1 MKRTERQ
8 TQNDFSRGSMA
19 RNILQMALPMTV
31 AQLINILY
39 NIVDRMYLGKLPGH
53 LSLTGLG
60 LCLPIISILM
70 GFANLCGMGGAP
82 LCSIHRGKGENG
94 EAERILGNS
103 FALLLLFGTGLT
115 ALGLAFRRPIL
126 YLFGASDLTFPYA
139 NDYLTIYLLGTLFV
153 MIGLGMNPF
162 INAQGFSR
170 MGMMTVALGAAVNIV
185 LDPIFIFAL
194 DMGVRGAA
202 LATVLA
208 QGCSALWVL
217 KFLTGRRA
225 LLRLRWNTLRLQAA
239 RVRRILALG
248 TSGFVMSMTN
258 SLVQVLCNASLQHY
272 GGDLYVGVMTVIN
285 SIREVVSMP
294 VQGITNGCQPVL
306 GYNYGAGEYERV
318 RRGIRFTTVLTVG
331 YSVAAWAL
339 VMAVPELLIRIF
351 NDEPEL
357 IAAGIPAFRLYF
369 AAFFCMSFQFIGQS
383 VFVGLGRSRSA
394 VFFSLLR
401 KAFIVAPLTLL
412 LPGLGMGVDGVF
424 AAEPVSNVLG
434 GLACLLTMY
443 VTVYRR
449 LGR

>member
-1 MKRTERQ
+1 
-8 TQNDFSRGSMA
+8 MA

-31 AQLINILY
+31 AQLINIFY

-103 FALLLLFGTGLT
+103 FALLLLFGAGLT

-185 LDPIFIFAL
+185 LDPVFIFVL

-202 LATVLA
+202 LATVLS
-208 QGCSALWVL
+208 QGCSAVWVL
-217 KFLTGRRA
+217 RFLTGKRA
-225 LLRLRWNTLRLQAA
+225 VLRLRRPALRLQAA

>member
-1 MKRTERQ
+1 
-8 TQNDFSRGSMA
+8 MA

-39 NIVDRMYLGKLPGH
+39 NVVDRMYLGKLPGH

-82 LCSIHRGKGENG
+82 LCSIHRGKGEDG
-94 EAERILGNS
+94 EAE
-103 FALLLLFGTGLT
+103 
-115 ALGLAFRRPIL
+115 AFRRPIL

-225 LLRLRWNTLRLQAA
+225 LLQLRWNTLRLQAA

-383 VFVGLGRSRSA
+383 VFVGLGRSRGA

>member
-1 MKRTERQ
+1 MHTKRDL
-8 TQNDFSRGSMA
+8 TQGSIPRG
-19 RNILQMALPMTV
+19 LLGFALP
-31 AQLINILY
+31 LILGNLLQQLY
-39 NIVDRMYLGKLPGH
+39 NLADTWVVGQFIGEGALAAVGSSYTLMTF
-53 LSLTGLG
+53 LTSVLLG
-60 LCLPIISILM
+60 LCM
-70 GFANLCGMGGAP
+70 GSGALWSMLYGAEREEELKRCLFASFVFIGAVAVLLNVGVLALLEPVMTLLRIPAGAWDETRAYLRVVLLGVCFTFLYNYFACLLRSVGNSVAP
-82 LCSIHRGKGENG
+82 LAFLAVSTVLNI
-94 EAERILGNS
+94 
-103 FALLLLFGTGLT
+103 GLDLWFV
-115 ALGLAFRRPIL
+115 LGL
-126 YLFGASDLTFPYA
+126 GW
-139 NDYLTIYLLGTLFV
+139 G
-153 MIGLGMNPF
+153 
-162 INAQGFSR
+162 
-170 MGMMTVALGAAVNIV
+170 VAGAA
-185 LDPIFIFAL
+185 
-194 DMGVRGAA
+194 G
-202 LATVLA
+202 ATVLA

-443 VTVYRR
+443 ITVYRR

>member
-1 MKRTERQ
+1 
-8 TQNDFSRGSMA
+8 MA

-39 NIVDRMYLGKLPGH
+39 NIVDRMYLGRLPGH

-82 LCSIHRGKGENG
+82 LCSIHRGKGENE

-103 FALLLLFGTGLT
+103 FTLLLLFGGGLT
-115 ALGLAFRRPIL
+115 VFCLAFRRPIL

-208 QGCSALWVL
+208 QGVSAAGIALYGWRRVPLLRLERRHCKVSRGELGRIMNYSLLTCVQQSVMNFGILMVQGLVNSFGVNVMAAFAAAVKIDAFAYLPVQDFGNAFSTFVAQNTGAQKAERIRKGIRSALWVSVGFCL
-217 KFLTGRRA
+217 VSS
-225 LLRLRWNTLRLQAA
+225 LLVCLFAA
-239 RVRRILALG
+239 PLMGL
-248 TSGFVMSMTN
+248 FVEPGETEII
-258 SLVQVLCNASLQHY
+258 A
-272 GGDLYVGVMTVIN
+272 VGVEYLRIEGMCYCGIG
-285 SIREVVSMP
+285 ILFLLYGLFRGLGRPGVS
-294 VQGITNGCQPVL
+294 V
-306 GYNYGAGEYERV
+306 
-318 RRGIRFTTVLTVG
+318 VLTVISLG
-331 YSVAAWAL
+331 TRVALAYLLAPIPAVGLKGIWW
-339 VMAVPELLIRIF
+339 AVPIGWVLADL
-351 NDEPEL
+351 
-357 IAAGIPAFRLYF
+357 AGL
-369 AAFFCMSFQFIGQS
+369 
-383 VFVGLGRSRSA
+383 
-394 VFFSLLR
+394 
-401 KAFIVAPLTLL
+401 
-412 LPGLGMGVDGVF
+412 
-424 AAEPVSNVLG
+424 VL
-434 GLACLLTMY
+434 
-443 VTVYRR
+443 YRR
-449 LGR
+449 KPLPAETACAPEG

>member
-1 MKRTERQ
+1 
-8 TQNDFSRGSMA
+8 MA

-39 NIVDRMYLGKLPGH
+39 NVVDRMYLGKLPGH

-82 LCSIHRGKGENG
+82 LCSIHRGKGEDG

-103 FALLLLFGTGLT
+103 FALLLLFGAGLT

-162 INAQGFSR
+162 INAQGLSR

-225 LLRLRWNTLRLQAA
+225 LLQLRWNTLRLQAA

>member
-1 MKRTERQ
+1 
-8 TQNDFSRGSMA
+8 MA

-39 NIVDRMYLGKLPGH
+39 NVVDRMYLGKLPGH

-82 LCSIHRGKGENG
+82 LCSIHRGKGEDG

-103 FALLLLFGTGLT
+103 FALLLLFGAGLT

-170 MGMMTVALGAAVNIV
+170 MGMMTVALGAVVNIV

-217 KFLTGRRA
+217 KFVTGRRA

-443 VTVYRR
+443 ITVYRR

>member
-1 MKRTERQ
+1 
-8 TQNDFSRGSMA
+8 MA

-82 LCSIHRGKGENG
+82 LCSIHRGKGEDG

>member
-1 MKRTERQ
+1 
-8 TQNDFSRGSMA
+8 MA
-19 RNILQMALPMTV
+19 QNILQMALPMTV

-82 LCSIHRGKGENG
+82 LCSIHRGKGEDG

-217 KFLTGRRA
+217 RFLTGKRA
-225 LLRLRWNTLRLQAA
+225 VLRLRRPALRLQAA

>member
-1 MKRTERQ
+1 MKRI
-8 TQNDFSRGSMA
+8 DFENGTITG
-19 RNILQMALPMTV
+19 NILGAALPMLI
-31 AQLINILY
+31 AQILNLLY
-39 NIVDRMYLGKLPGH
+39 NIVDRIYIARIPEIGTAALGAV
-53 LSLTGLG
+53 G
-60 LCLPIISILM
+60 LCFPIIVIITAFS
-70 GFANLCGMGGAP
+70 NLFGTGGAP
-82 LCSIHRGKGENG
+82 LFSIFRGKKDPDT
-94 EAERILGNS
+94 ARRIMNTS
-103 FALLLLFGTGLT
+103 FTMLCVCAMILMAVGFLF
-115 ALGLAFRRPIL
+115 ARPIL
-126 YLFGASDLTFPYA
+126 ILFGASTEAIVYAYPYMML
-139 NDYLTIYLLGTLFV
+139 YLIGTLPS
-153 MIGLGMNPF
+153 MIAVGMNPF
-162 INAQGFSR
+162 INAQGFGK
-170 MGMMTVALGAAVNIV
+170 MGMCTVALGAVVNIV

-194 DMGVRGAA
+194 NLGAGGAA
-202 LATVLA
+202 LATVLS
-208 QGCSALWVL
+208 QCCSAVWVL

-443 VTVYRR
+443 ITVYRR